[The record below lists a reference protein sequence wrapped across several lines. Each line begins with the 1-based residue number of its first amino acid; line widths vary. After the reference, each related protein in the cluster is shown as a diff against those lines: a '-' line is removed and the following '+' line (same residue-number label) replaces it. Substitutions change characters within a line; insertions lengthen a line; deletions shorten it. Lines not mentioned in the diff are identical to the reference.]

1 MQPEP
6 IIFLFTEHTLGR
18 STVFDFLI
26 FQTCQYVFVLRCT
39 KPAKHAKCWDI
50 RQPFEVR
57 HKKTW
62 LELLSLSI
70 CTISQ
75 SLLTPPLEHVFVAD
89 YYYCIMPESIKSS
102 CSIQHFQAL
111 CAGCAHVTSASLSQP
126 NLNLAQAFLSL
137 AQLKNEQLDFLPCM
151 R

>member
-1 MQPEP
+1 M
-6 IIFLFTEHTLGR
+6 FLSQGVPSQLNTPSVETSDNRLK
-18 STVFDFLI
+18 
-26 FQTCQYVFVLRCT
+26 Y
-39 KPAKHAKCWDI
+39 DI
-50 RQPFEVR
+50 
-57 HKKTW
+57 KKTW

-111 CAGCAHVTSASLSQP
+111 CTLAVHTSQACLSQP
-126 NLNLAQAFLSL
+126 NLNLAQAPTKLSL
-137 AQLKNEQLDFLPCM
+137 S
-151 R
+151 

>member
-1 MQPEP
+1 M
-6 IIFLFTEHTLGR
+6 FLFQGAPSQLNTPSVETSDNRLK
-18 STVFDFLI
+18 
-26 FQTCQYVFVLRCT
+26 Y
-39 KPAKHAKCWDI
+39 DI
-50 RQPFEVR
+50 
-57 HKKTW
+57 KKTW

-111 CAGCAHVTSASLSQP
+111 CAGCAHVTS
-126 NLNLAQAFLSL
+126 
-137 AQLKNEQLDFLPCM
+137 LPIPT
-151 R
+151 